1 MLLVGER
8 GGGFGFRSIA
18 GKDRWAWV
26 RGLVSLGRTAVR
38 EDAGRQEPGS
48 QGASAKSRRTF
59 KKSLHFIYLPGLT
72 NAELKALPKQF
83 SWVFADLVGRP

>member
-38 EDAGRQEPGS
+38 EDAGRQAPGS
-48 QGASAKSRRTF
+48 QGPVPRVGEHLKNLSTS
-59 KKSLHFIYLPGLT
+59 FIC
-72 NAELKALPKQF
+72 Q
-83 SWVFADLVGRP
+83 V